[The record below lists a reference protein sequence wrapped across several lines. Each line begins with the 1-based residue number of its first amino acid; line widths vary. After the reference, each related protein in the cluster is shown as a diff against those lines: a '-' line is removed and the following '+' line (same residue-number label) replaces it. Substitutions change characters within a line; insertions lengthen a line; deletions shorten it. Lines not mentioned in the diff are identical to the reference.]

1 MKLVVTQ
8 PFADFKVGDSI
19 TKAEEVQAY
28 LESHPG
34 SVVKA
39 PDDPE
44 PESPAVS
51 EQPDAAVQTETPALD
66 TSAGKKTTRS

>member
-8 PFADFKVGDSI
+8 PFAHFKVGDSI
-19 TKAEEVQAY
+19 TKTEDVTAF

-39 PDDPE
+39 PDDPK
-44 PESPAVS
+44 PDPAPAV
-51 EQPDAAVQTETPALD
+51 EQPAD
-66 TSAGKKTTRS
+66 TLRLPNSRRS

>member
-19 TKAEEVQAY
+19 TKAEDVKAF

-39 PDDPE
+39 PDDP
-44 PESPAVS
+44 P
-51 EQPDAAVQTETPALD
+51 PDAEALALD
-66 TSAGKKTTRS
+66 AKPSKSNTRS

>member
-19 TKAEEVQAY
+19 TKAEDVKAF

-39 PDDPE
+39 PDDPT
-44 PESPAVS
+44 PTDADA
-51 EQPDAAVQTETPALD
+51 EQPAAQEPASD
-66 TSAGKKTTRS
+66 KKSTRS

>member
-19 TKAEEVQAY
+19 TKAEDVTAY
-28 LESHPG
+28 LESLPG

-39 PDDPE
+39 PDDPK
-44 PESPAVS
+44 PEAAPV
-51 EQPDAAVQTETPALD
+51 PDTTSSSD
-66 TSAGKKTTRS
+66 TLRLPTTRRN